1 MTREKGI
8 TLIALVITIVVLL
21 ILAGV
26 SIAMLTGDNG
36 IITQAQNAK
45 ESTDSAEEK
54 EGVELAVTAAT
65 IKDNGYGK
73 INQNNLQN
81 EIDNQF
87 GAGKA
92 IARNNG
98 DGTFTVSFVD
108 SKRDYNINSKG
119 VETGID
125 WNTAMQNVKAPESQD
140 EERNNGVISIGTD
153 GKAVDMDLWKYNL
166 LEDDTYCLGK
176 IDGWETG
183 YIGEFNED
191 GSIIGEVP
199 QYISIDGKSFKPV
212 TTMAA
217 TFRNCT
223 SLKTQPKIPT
233 TVTNLR
239 YTFWNCDN
247 LVKLNE
253 IHNGVITMEGIY
265 MDCAAISEIPKLPN
279 SVKILTS
286 AFSQTN
292 ISVAP
297 EIPDG
302 VEIMNNTFGNCV
314 NLLETPYIPNS
325 VTNFSATFTGC
336 TNLKKVKNIPQ
347 KTTTLSHTFFKCT
360 NLISIPNEIPNTVK
374 DMPSAFQFTGLEIA
388 PDIPDSVTNMSST
401 FRECKKLKKVNKI
414 SDNVED
420 MQFTF
425 YNCNILEGKLEI
437 NANPTNYL
445 ACFSG
450 CSVNSDN
457 NLILK
462 GNSNSLTELLNT
474 KSSNSKIIIEK

>member
-65 IKDNGYGK
+65 IKDNVYGK

-98 DGTFTVSFVD
+98 DGTFTVSFAD

-140 EERNNGVISIGTD
+140 EERNNGVIGIGTD

-223 SLKTQPKIPT
+223 SLKIQPKIPT

-302 VEIMNNTFGNCV
+302 VEIMINTFGNCV

-325 VTNFSATFTGC
+325 VTNFTATFKGC
-336 TNLKKVKNIPQ
+336 EKLEKVTNIPQ
-347 KTTTLSHTFFKCT
+347 KTTTLFNTFIGCT
-360 NLISIPNEIPNTVK
+360 NLKTIPNEIPNTVE
-374 DMPSAFQFTGLEIA
+374 DMSSAFQATGLEIA
-388 PDIPDSVTNMSST
+388 PDIPNSVTNMNST
-401 FRECKKLKKVNKI
+401 FRGCKNLKNVNKI

-420 MQFTF
+420 MGYTF
-425 YNCNILEGKLEI
+425 YECNIL
-437 NANPTNYL
+437 N
-445 ACFSG
+445 
-450 CSVNSDN
+450 
-457 NLILK
+457 
-462 GNSNSLTELLNT
+462 ELLNT
-474 KSSNSKIIIEK
+474 KSSKSKIVIEK

>member
-26 SIAMLTGDNG
+26 NIAMLTGDNG

-65 IKDNGYGK
+65 MKENGYGK
-73 INQNNLQN
+73 ISQNNLQD

-87 GAGKA
+87 GAEKA

-98 DGTFTVSFVD
+98 DGTFTVSFAD

-125 WNTAMQNVKAPESQD
+125 WNTEMQNAKAPESQD
-140 EERNNGVISIGTD
+140 EERNNGVIGIGTD

-166 LEDDTYCLGK
+166 LEDNTYCLGK

-199 QYISIDGKSFKPV
+199 QYISIDGKNFKPV

-223 SLKTQPKIPT
+223 SLKIQPKIPT
-233 TVTNLR
+233 TVTNLV
-239 YTFWNCDN
+239 YTFWNCAN
-247 LVKLNE
+247 LVNLNE
-253 IHNGVITMEGIY
+253 IHNGVTTMEGIY
-265 MDCAAISEIPKLPN
+265 MECIALSEIPKLPN

-286 AFSQTN
+286 AFSKTN

-297 EIPDG
+297 VIPEG
-302 VEIMNNTFGNCV
+302 VDKMTNTFGGCV
-314 NLLETPYIPNS
+314 NLLETPFIPNS
-325 VTNFSATFTGC
+325 VTDFSATFTGC

-360 NLISIPNEIPNTVK
+360 NLTSIPNEIPNTVK

>member
-183 YIGEFNED
+183 YIQD
-191 GSIIGEVP
+191 CLLRI
-199 QYISIDGKSFKPV
+199 
-212 TTMAA
+212 
-217 TFRNCT
+217 C
-223 SLKTQPKIPT
+223 
-233 TVTNLR
+233 NL
-239 YTFWNCDN
+239 
-247 LVKLNE
+247 
-253 IHNGVITMEGIY
+253 G
-265 MDCAAISEIPKLPN
+265 
-279 SVKILTS
+279 
-286 AFSQTN
+286 
-292 ISVAP
+292 
-297 EIPDG
+297 
-302 VEIMNNTFGNCV
+302 
-314 NLLETPYIPNS
+314 
-325 VTNFSATFTGC
+325 
-336 TNLKKVKNIPQ
+336 
-347 KTTTLSHTFFKCT
+347 
-360 NLISIPNEIPNTVK
+360 
-374 DMPSAFQFTGLEIA
+374 
-388 PDIPDSVTNMSST
+388 
-401 FRECKKLKKVNKI
+401 
-414 SDNVED
+414 
-420 MQFTF
+420 
-425 YNCNILEGKLEI
+425 
-437 NANPTNYL
+437 
-445 ACFSG
+445 
-450 CSVNSDN
+450 
-457 NLILK
+457 
-462 GNSNSLTELLNT
+462 
-474 KSSNSKIIIEK
+474 